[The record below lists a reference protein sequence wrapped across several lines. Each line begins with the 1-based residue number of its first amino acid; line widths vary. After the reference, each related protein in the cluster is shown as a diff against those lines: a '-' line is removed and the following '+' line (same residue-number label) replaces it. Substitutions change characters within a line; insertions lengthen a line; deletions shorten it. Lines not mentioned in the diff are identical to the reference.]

1 MSQNCIVASEH
12 QVGCFAII
20 ADSVLRSATNK
31 KKPGRKLAEEVA
43 DESRSTQVT
52 VAADMVFSS
61 SKNLSGVRVSKNHPV
76 PRYLRVRQ
84 SAIVDFVKALSEVS
98 WEEIQSSAASPQPRL
113 FSLQK
118 LVDIAYYN
126 MGRIRLEWSNIWQI
140 VGVHFNQVSSQS
152 RKAAHRSHHSRSAVI
167 TIRTSASL
175 LWTRCDN
182 LPCVSWKRKS
192 WRISVSRKTF

>member
-1 MSQNCIVASEH
+1 MFQNCIVASKSK
-12 QVGCFAII
+12 VFYLDWALTPC
-20 ADSVLRSATNK
+20 RSATTK

-61 SKNLSGVRVSKNHPV
+61 SKNLSGVSFRTARGIETDAS
-76 PRYLRVRQ
+76 Q

-98 WEEIQSSAASPQPRL
+98 WEEIQSSAASSQPRL

-140 VGVHFNQVSSQS
+140 VGVHFNQVS
-152 RKAAHRSHHSRSAVI
+152 
-167 TIRTSASL
+167 
-175 LWTRCDN
+175 
-182 LPCVSWKRKS
+182 KR
-192 WRISVSRKTF
+192 IHA